1 MKTNGRG
8 GRGLGAGRWAA
19 WIVLSGAMITGAGC
33 ESWQFWKSD
42 EAKSNAVTKKTPAK
56 TAAKPA
62 PPFGDVARAYNAR
75 VAPLD
80 RVFAWTNLKLTY
92 FDEQGEKRTEDP
104 EGRLQVVRPDK
115 LALSLGK
122 AGTTLFWLGSDSER
136 YWWIDLTDKDKPVAA
151 VGRHALFNDQTARRI
166 GLAIQPL
173 DLIRLL
179 GVVPINVSGTGAT
192 QWSEDGKQVGI
203 TSTLGNRG
211 FQRIWLDPESLTPQ
225 EIELFSKDRQLIARA
240 VHEGVEYVEITRKE
254 LPQALGAERARMP
267 SRVFITH
274 FESGTE
280 VRITL
285 TGVKDGRIVD
295 AAFNLDEI
303 LRRNGVE
310 RVIDLDK
317 DATPRAE
324 GPDAGN
330 PVAASG
336 GR

>member
-1 MKTNGRG
+1 MTMRTRGNRWCVRACSIAALLIICGTN
-8 GRGLGAGRWAA
+8 
-19 WIVLSGAMITGAGC
+19 AGC

-42 EAKSNAVTKKTPAK
+42 EPKSDAVTKASAPKPKTKA
-56 TAAKPA
+56 A

-92 FDEQGEKRTEDP
+92 FDEKGEKRTEDP
-104 EGRLQVVRPDK
+104 EGTLQIVRPDK
-115 LALSLGK
+115 LSLTLGK
-122 AGTTLFWLGSDSER
+122 AGTTLFRLGSDPDR
-136 YWWIDLTDKDKPVAA
+136 YWWIDLTDKDKPIAA
-151 VGRHALFNDQTARRI
+151 VGKHSKFSDQTARRI

-179 GVVPINVSGTGAT
+179 GVVPINVSSKGAT
-192 QWSEDGKQVGI
+192 QWSEDGKQVGV
-203 TSTLGNRG
+203 TSAIGERG
-211 FQRIWLDPESLTPQ
+211 FQRVLLDPESLTPQ

-240 VHEGVEYVEITRKE
+240 VHEGVEYVEVTRKDV
-254 LPQALGAERARMP
+254 PQLMGAERARMP

-285 TGVKDGRIVD
+285 TGVKDGKIID

-303 LRRNGVE
+303 LRRNNVE
-310 RVIDLDK
+310 RVIDLDR
-317 DATPRAE
+317 DASKAQRE
-324 GPDAGN
+324 MPDD
-330 PVAASG
+330 ASMIATG
-336 GR
+336 DE